1 MRPQPNELTS
11 MKPGR
16 KLIELGAENCRD
28 GELLAILLGSGV
40 RGRSAEAIGAEIVE
54 RFGTVGS
61 LMGKPLEEIAAIRG
75 IGPVKA
81 IRIAAAYELTRRV
94 VREMENNA

>member
-1 MRPQPNELTS
+1 M
-11 MKPGR
+11 
-16 KLIELGAENCRD
+16 IESGAASCRD
-28 GELLAILLGSGV
+28 GELLSILVGSGV
-40 RGRSAEAIGAEIVE
+40 PGRSAEAIGNEIIE
-54 RFGTVGS
+54 RFGTLGS
-61 LMGKPLEEIAAIRG
+61 IMGKSLEEIAAIRG